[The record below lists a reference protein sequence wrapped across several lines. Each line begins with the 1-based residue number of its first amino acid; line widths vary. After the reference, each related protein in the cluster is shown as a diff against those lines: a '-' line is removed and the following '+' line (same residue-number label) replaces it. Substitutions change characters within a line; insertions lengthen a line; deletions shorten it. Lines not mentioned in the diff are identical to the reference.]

1 MIRID
6 DYDSIFCYNVCKI
19 SCCVGRKLTMN
30 TQKNWSFLVTNLVPD
45 EDTKFTYDEFSK
57 WMTDSPTEAMVYLDG
72 IFQSLTLK
80 RMYMLAKKTGRP
92 ALSERYFA
100 RHVIK
105 HGWQKLKVEL
115 NASMKELKWAHRYI
129 EISDLYTKRNLLKTE
144 TMEAFEKLI
153 ALTEVFLQESEESFD
168 DSFKENMTDTIVE
181 TSDVFMMPPNSLYE
195 SDSAQRQQTSEEF
208 YMENDFSAKNEEE
221 EMNEEIEMDESVP
234 EHIDE
239 PSQPSTELDTSILL
253 ERLRMLQSSSK
264 ESVVNADSF
273 GLFRE
278 YMHINRPIQNSLLET
293 LEKVNAK
300 STPQLILLSGSVG
313 DGKSHLLAYV
323 KEKYPD
329 LVTNVRIHNDSTES
343 FDPSKSSIETLDNV
357 MSSFYRQDSNTKH
370 LLIAINLGVLHNFY
384 SFAESE
390 NRYDS
395 LRKFIDASDIFG
407 HGEHI
412 VYSLDSIHLLNIAGF
427 QTYSVGEEG
436 AHSFFFTSILEK
448 IVSESNENP
457 FYTAYLEDTNHGHR
471 SIVHDNYD
479 FLSNP
484 SVRESVV
491 NVIIQAMVK
500 EKLIISTR
508 AFYNFIFDILVPS
521 DLNLDRERP
530 EAALPNL
537 IFGHPDRSNILSSLH
552 QNDPISFRI
561 PYFDELI
568 TKYVLSQHPQEIAKN
583 ELKEI
588 GDVYRFIHHSPE
600 NESKL
605 NTLGAFLV
613 RSYSLLNPKE
623 VDQSYMNFLQYVK
636 AYYLGDGEN
645 IESLFELIRSVIY
658 LWKGSPRE
666 NYLFID
672 STNNEYRVAYPFQ
685 AEEIVDQRLFDS
697 AETKDD
703 AFYRFSPF
711 IRIGFDVNGKE
722 ILFDLDYK
730 LYNLLVKIQHGY
742 RPNRNDLRDAVQ
754 FIDFYDE
761 LIRYTDKSK
770 SILLVSTHD
779 GSMVELSK
787 PKFSKSKFEVRKVKQ

>member
-1 MIRID
+1 
-6 DYDSIFCYNVCKI
+6 
-19 SCCVGRKLTMN
+19 MN

-45 EDTKFTYDEFSK
+45 EDTKFTYEEFSK

-80 RMYMLAKKTGRP
+80 RMYMLSKKTRRP
-92 ALSERYFA
+92 ALSERYFD

-105 HGWQKLKVEL
+105 FGWQKLKVEL

-129 EISDLYTKRNLLKTE
+129 ELSDLYTKRNLLKTE

-153 ALTEVFLQESEESFD
+153 ALSEVFLQESDEAIDSTGQDHIVDTFD
-168 DSFKENMTDTIVE
+168 VSPSTVTEFPNFVQVTDKE
-181 TSDVFMMPPNSLYE
+181 
-195 SDSAQRQQTSEEF
+195 QQQLS
-208 YMENDFSAKNEEE
+208 S
-221 EMNEEIEMDESVP
+221 
-234 EHIDE
+234 DE
-239 PSQPSTELDTSILL
+239 PLTENSMIAKHEDEAVHQDLEVKESLVESIDHQTQITGTEETSILL

-273 GLFRE
+273 GDFRE
-278 YMHINRPIQNSLLET
+278 YMHIDRPIQNSLLET
-293 LEKVNAK
+293 LEAVNKESA
-300 STPQLILLSGSVG
+300 PQLILLSGSVG

-323 KEKYPD
+323 KEKYPH

-343 FDPSKSSIETLDNV
+343 FDPSKNSIETLDSV
-357 MSSFYRQDSNTKH
+357 MSSFYNQDSDAKH

-384 SFAESE
+384 NFAESE
-390 NRYDS
+390 NLYES
-395 LRKFIDASDIFG
+395 LRNFIDASDIFG
-407 HGEHI
+407 NGENI
-412 VYSLDSIHLLNIAGF
+412 VYSSNSTHLLNIAGF

-436 AHSFFFTSILEK
+436 AQSVFFSNILEK
-448 IVSESNENP
+448 VISDSNDNTFYVAYREDIEN
-457 FYTAYLEDTNHGHR
+457 GHR

-484 SVRESVV
+484 SVRDSVA
-491 NVIIQAMVK
+491 NVIIQTMVK

-521 DLNLDRERP
+521 DLNFDRERP
-530 EAALPNL
+530 HAALPNL
-537 IFGHPDRSNILSSLH
+537 IFGHPDRSNILNALH
-552 QNDPISFRI
+552 RIDPISFRI

-568 TKYVLSQHPQEIAKN
+568 TKYVLAQNPQEIAKN

-588 GDVYRFIHHSPE
+588 GDVYSFIHHST
-600 NESKL
+600 ESESTI
-605 NTLGAFLV
+605 NTLGSFLV
-613 RSYSLLNPKE
+613 RSYSLLNPQE
-623 VDQSYMNFLQYVK
+623 VDQSYVDFLQYLK

-645 IESLFELIRSVIY
+645 IESLFELVRNVIY
-658 LWKGSPRE
+658 LWRGSPRE

-685 AEEIVDQRLFDS
+685 AEEIVDQRLFES
-697 AETKDD
+697 AEIKDS
-703 AFYRFSPF
+703 AFYRFNPF
-711 IRIGFDVNGKE
+711 IRIGFEVSGKE

-730 LYNLLVKIQHGY
+730 LYNLLVKIRKGY

-787 PKFSKSKFEVRKVKQ
+787 PKFSKSKFEIRKVKQ